1 MPVSPADFALW
12 ARATGNRYPETA
24 EEKLAAGPQA
34 YSYAKNLTKT
44 GGNAPSG
51 RVNGSIFYSQP
62 ESVENSAPNSLFN
75 SPITPDNRAP
85 KVSGTIDSTLTSE
98 HFQNDEE
105 REVSEHNQQHSLLGT
120 LGKAALAAGTV
131 AAGLAVARSPGGQQA
146 LQNAQTVVKENAQDI
161 GGRVSSFLG
170 GLGGGRTVDPDVIRN
185 SGDITPPT
193 TGQRY
198 NQQDVPAAT
207 QEVQIAKGAPTGS
220 SLEAT
225 LPPTSES
232 YSVKPVT
239 ESDVITS
246 SQTFGP
252 RSAYEGGSRA
262 LQNLEQVLPSSEAV
276 QTARVES
283 AKQDLLSAARQGRG
297 TYQME
302 IPGSGA
308 TLMALRSKEA
318 GVSPQDAG
326 IYQAPEVGS
335 TISPTTEQYSLLS
348 QTPDPWTGKYTPT
361 TQALGEQTSRLMP
374 SAETLGTRQ
383 LLLPGLNG
391 GSNPSLSASEREY
404 SWNDPSRDLQPTA
417 WSQSKEH
424 QLELLNPS
432 RNIGYSETNILSPT
446 RHAEVKRQPLG
457 GKSLVRT
464 GGGAQLPTASV
475 EHPYTYVPSEQKDIS
490 EFATSGARDVTGAFL
505 KGKIQQLPGARDIE
519 ANIATQEAQGVAPL
533 GRFSSLSSGQEYAS
547 ALGDRPSSMIDT
559 RIVTAGGQ
567 GSASESTVEGL
578 GNVVNRLSTL
588 ENPLATKPD
597 KRALTFLK
605 QVTSLHDI
613 TQDPAILE
621 SGAQGA
627 LPINVTLPGGETA
640 PTKSFFKPF
649 GAVGAGEGSNLT
661 QVQALEGNLIGKQAT
676 LSNVKAGILNQF
688 GLGPTEKITGQ
699 MFNALPQ
706 SQRKTLVNAHTELTN
721 AQTRLDSAKENQILY
736 SIPEN
741 VLEGTKSAPVV
752 SAITGDVVGMTAVPE
767 EKALNLL
774 DFYKMRA
781 NSGVGRA
788 QVGGVGRRREELAA
802 QGYTGSGDADYV
814 EPVLFKDLKTG
825 EYLDASDVSLA
836 DIAYGTVRES
846 LGGTVSPQRLMGS
859 GDRPYKG
866 VSADVISPVSFDPSR
881 QTELA
886 RAYPERVSPE
896 GLIYSKA
903 AMASPGGKSRPS
915 LGTRFDKVS
924 KAWTTPPEGSP
935 RDISLRSIQAAE
947 AARGSSLALEK
958 ASRTTLDELV
968 KRTAN
973 PAEQAFNRAS
983 MHAAV
988 WGEGLA
994 PSQTIPLESPG
1005 PVRATR
1011 EFQPQQLSIPGAGLA
1026 PQINTTPALEEAIA
1040 TERYMGTRPGQQ
1052 LRSAM
1057 QKALAK
1063 ASARQT
1069 SLF

>member
-12 ARATGNRYPETA
+12 ARATGNKYPETA

-34 YSYAKNLTKT
+34 YSYAKNIAKT
-44 GGNAPSG
+44 GVNAPNS
-51 RVNGSIFYSQP
+51 RVSGSIYYSQP
-62 ESVENSAPNSLFN
+62 ESVENNAPNSLFN
-75 SPITPDNRAP
+75 APVTPDNRAP
-85 KVSGTIDSTLTSE
+85 KVSGTLDSTLTSE

-105 REVSEHNQQHSLLGT
+105 HKVSEHNQQHSLLNT

-170 GLGGGRTVDPDVIRN
+170 GLGGGRTVDPDVVRN
-185 SGDITPPT
+185 SGDVTPPT

-207 QEVQIAKGAPTGS
+207 QAVQIAKGAPTGS

-262 LQNLEQVLPSSEAV
+262 LQSLEQTLPSSEAV
-276 QTARVES
+276 KTARVES

-297 TYQME
+297 AYQME

-318 GVSPQDAG
+318 GISPQEAG

-361 TQALGEQTSRLMP
+361 AQALGEQTSRLMP
-374 SAETLGTRQ
+374 SAERQ
-383 LLLPGLNG
+383 LSLPGLNG
-391 GSNPSLSASEREY
+391 GSSAPLNAAEGEY

-432 RNIGYSETNILSPT
+432 RNIGYGKTNVLSPM

-457 GKSLVRT
+457 GRSLVRT
-464 GGGAQLPTASV
+464 GGGVQSPTASV

-505 KGKIQQLPGARDIE
+505 KEKIQQLPGARDIE

-533 GRFSSLSSGQEYAS
+533 GRFSSLTSGEEYAP
-547 ALGDRPSSMIDT
+547 ALGDRPSSMIDP

-567 GSASESTVEGL
+567 GSASETTAEGL
-578 GNVVNRLSTL
+578 GGIVNRLSTL
-588 ENPLATKPD
+588 KDPLATEPD
-597 KRALTFLK
+597 KRALTFSK
-605 QVTSLHDI
+605 QLASLYDI

-621 SGAQGA
+621 AGAKGA
-627 LPINVTLPGGETA
+627 LPINVTLPGGETT

-649 GAVGAGEGSNLT
+649 GAVGAGQGSNLT
-661 QVQALEGNLIGKQAT
+661 QVQALEGNLIGKQTT

-688 GLGPTEKITGQ
+688 GLGPTEKITNQ

-721 AQTRLDSAKENQILY
+721 AQTRLDAAKGNQILY

-802 QGYTGSGDADYV
+802 QGYMGGGDADYV
-814 EPVLFKDLKTG
+814 EPVLFKDLNTG

-836 DIAYGTVRES
+836 DIAHGNVRES

-859 GDRPYKG
+859 SDRPYKG

-881 QTELA
+881 QAELA
-886 RAYPERVSPE
+886 TAYPERVSPE

-903 AMASPGGKSRPS
+903 AMTSPGGKSRPS
-915 LGTRFDKVS
+915 LGTRFDVVPKTRTAAP
-924 KAWTTPPEGSP
+924 KGSP
-935 RDISLRSIQAAE
+935 RDIALRSIQAAE
-947 AARGSSLALEK
+947 AVRGSSLASEK
-958 ASRTTLDELV
+958 ASRTTLDDLV
-968 KRTAN
+968 KRTTSA
-973 PAEQAFNRAS
+973 PEQAFERAS

-1005 PVRATR
+1005 PVRTTR

-1026 PQINTTPALEEAIA
+1026 PQINTTPALEEAVA

>member
-105 REVSEHNQQHSLLGT
+105 HEVSEHNQQHSLLST

-131 AAGLAVARSPGGQQA
+131 AAGLAVARTPGGQQA
-146 LQNAQTVVKENAQDI
+146 LQTAETTVKENAQNI
-161 GGRVSSFLG
+161 GNRVSSFLG
-170 GLGGGRTVDPDVIRN
+170 GLGGGRNVDPDVIRN

-207 QEVQIAKGAPTGS
+207 QAVQIAKGAPTGS

-246 SQTFGP
+246 GQTFGP
-252 RSAYEGGSRA
+252 RSAYEGGSAA

-276 QTARVES
+276 KTARVES

-308 TLMALRSKEA
+308 TLMALRSRES

-326 IYQAPEVGS
+326 IYQAPETGS

-348 QTPDPWTGKYTPT
+348 QTPDPWTGAYTPT
-361 TQALGEQTSRLMP
+361 AQATNVDQQTS
-374 SAETLGTRQ
+374 A
-383 LLLPGLNG
+383 LLP
-391 GSNPSLSASEREY
+391 SVEPKAVTF
-404 SWNDPSRDLQPTA
+404 TA
-417 WSQSKEH
+417 AE
-424 QLELLNPS
+424 P
-432 RNIGYSETNILSPT
+432 ILYPV
-446 RHAEVKRQPLG
+446 RHEEIAAPKLG

-464 GGGAQLPTASV
+464 GGG
-475 EHPYTYVPSEQKDIS
+475 EQPATVRIERPFDPGA
-490 EFATSGARDVTGAFL
+490 FATSGARDATNAFL
-505 KGKIQQLPGARDIE
+505 KEKVQRLPGARDIE

-533 GRFSSLSSGQEYAS
+533 GRFSSLTSGEEYAPV
-547 ALGDRPSSMIDT
+547 LGDRPSSMIDP

-567 GSASESTVEGL
+567 RAAQEVTGDLGL
-578 GNVVNRLSTL
+578 GGLL
-588 ENPLATKPD
+588 KTKQDP
-597 KRALTFLK
+597 RGLTFLK

-613 TQDPAILE
+613 TQDPALLE
-621 SGAQGA
+621 AGAQGA
-627 LPINVTLPGGETA
+627 LPLNVTLPGGETV

-661 QVQALEGNLIGKQAT
+661 QVQALEGNVIGKQTT
-676 LSNVKAGILNQF
+676 LGNVKAGILNQF
-688 GLGPTEKITGQ
+688 GLAPTEKITGE

-706 SQRKTLVNAHTELTN
+706 SQRKMLVNAHSELTN
-721 AQTRLDSAKENQILY
+721 AQARLNSAKENQILY

-741 VLEGTKSAPVV
+741 VLEGTKSAPII
-752 SAITGDVVGMTAVPE
+752 SQTSGEVVGMAAVPE
-767 EKALNLL
+767 EKTIATPE
-774 DFYKMRA
+774 FYKMRA
-781 NSGVGRA
+781 AGGAGR
-788 QVGGVGRRREELAA
+788 QEVGGVGRRREALTDSGLASA
-802 QGYTGSGDADYV
+802 QGSPSDVT
-814 EPVLFKDLKTG
+814 PVLYKHSGTG
-825 EYLDASDVSLA
+825 EILTADDISLA
-836 DIAYGTVRES
+836 DIAHGTVIPIR
-846 LGGTVSPQRLMGS
+846 GTAVEPQRIMGRE
-859 GDRPYKG
+859 GRTFKG
-866 VSADVISPVSFDPSR
+866 IAANVIDPASFDPSQR
-881 QTELA
+881 QALA
-886 RAYPERVSPE
+886 EAYPERVSPE
-896 GLIYSKA
+896 GLIYSA
-903 AMASPGGKSRPS
+903 QAMERPTGYTEPT
-915 LGTRFDKVS
+915 LGTRFS
-924 KAWTTPPEGSP
+924 TRTKAE
-935 RDISLRSIQAAE
+935 
-947 AARGSSLALEK
+947 
-958 ASRTTLDELV
+958 
-968 KRTAN
+968 
-973 PAEQAFNRAS
+973 
-983 MHAAV
+983 
-988 WGEGLA
+988 
-994 PSQTIPLESPG
+994 PG
-1005 PVRATR
+1005 
-1011 EFQPQQLSIPGAGLA
+1011 
-1026 PQINTTPALEEAIA
+1026 
-1040 TERYMGTRPGQQ
+1040 
-1052 LRSAM
+1052 
-1057 QKALAK
+1057 
-1063 ASARQT
+1063 SARAQ
-1069 SLF
+1069 SIALLKQRSEMIRNILNS

>member
-12 ARATGNRYPETA
+12 ARATGNKYPETA

-34 YSYAKNLTKT
+34 YSYAKNIAKT
-44 GGNAPSG
+44 GVNAPNS
-51 RVNGSIFYSQP
+51 RVSGSIYYSQP
-62 ESVENSAPNSLFN
+62 ESVENNAPNSLFN
-75 SPITPDNRAP
+75 APVTPDNRAP
-85 KVSGTIDSTLTSE
+85 KVSGTLDSTLTSE

-105 REVSEHNQQHSLLGT
+105 HEVSEHNQQHSLLNT

-185 SGDITPPT
+185 SGDVTPPT

-198 NQQDVPAAT
+198 NQQEVPVAT
-207 QEVQIAKGAPTGS
+207 QAVQIAKGAPTGS
-220 SLEAT
+220 SMEAT

-262 LQNLEQVLPSSEAV
+262 LRNLEQVLPSSEAV

-283 AKQDLLSAARQGRG
+283 AKQDLLSAARQRRG

-308 TLMALRSKEA
+308 TLMALRSKDA

-326 IYQAPEVGS
+326 IYQSSEAGA

-361 TQALGEQTSRLMP
+361 AQALGEQTSRLMP
-374 SAETLGTRQ
+374 SAERQ
-383 LLLPGLNG
+383 LSLPGLSG
-391 GSNPSLSASEREY
+391 GNSSLSAPETGY

-417 WSQSKEH
+417 WKQSKEH

-432 RNIGYSETNILSPT
+432 RNIGYGETNILSPT

-457 GKSLVRT
+457 GRSLVRT
-464 GGGAQLPTASV
+464 GGGVQPERVSV

-519 ANIATQEAQGVAPL
+519 ANIATQETQGVAPL
-533 GRFSSLSSGQEYAS
+533 GRFSSLISGEEYAP
-547 ALGDRPSSMIDT
+547 ALGDRPSSMIDP

-578 GNVVNRLSTL
+578 GGVVNRLSTL
-588 ENPLATKPD
+588 GNPLATEPD
-597 KRALTFLK
+597 KRAVTFSK
-605 QVTSLHDI
+605 QLASLYDI

-621 SGAQGA
+621 AGAKGA
-627 LPINVTLPGGETA
+627 LPINVTLPGGETT

-649 GAVGAGEGSNLT
+649 GAVGAGQGSNLT
-661 QVQALEGNLIGKQAT
+661 QVQALEGNVIGKQTT
-676 LSNVKAGILNQF
+676 LGNVKAGILNQF
-688 GLGPTEKITGQ
+688 GLASTEKITGK
-699 MFNALPQ
+699 MFNSLPQ
-706 SQRKTLVNAHTELTN
+706 SQRKMLVNAHTELTN
-721 AQTRLDSAKENQILY
+721 AQARLNAAKENEILY

-767 EKALNLL
+767 EKALDLL
-774 DFYKMRA
+774 NFYKMRA

-802 QGYTGSGDADYV
+802 QGYTGGGDADYV
-814 EPVLFKDLKTG
+814 EPVLFKDLNTG

-836 DIAYGTVRES
+836 DIAHGNVRES

-859 GDRPYKG
+859 SDRPYKG

-881 QTELA
+881 QAELA

-903 AMASPGGKSRPS
+903 AMVSPGGKSRPS

-924 KAWTTPPEGSP
+924 KAWMAPPKGSF
-935 RDISLRSIQAAE
+935 RDIGLRSIQAAE

-968 KRTAN
+968 KRTASA
-973 PAEQAFNRAS
+973 PEQAFARAA

-988 WGEGLA
+988 WGEELA

-1005 PVRATR
+1005 PVRTTR

-1052 LRSAM
+1052 LRFAM

>member
-98 HFQNDEE
+98 HFQNEE
-105 REVSEHNQQHSLLGT
+105 EHEVSEHNQQHSLLNT

-185 SGDITPPT
+185 SGDVTPPT

-198 NQQDVPAAT
+198 NQQEVPVET
-207 QEVQIAKGAPTGS
+207 QAVQIAKGAPTGS

-361 TQALGEQTSRLMP
+361 AQATGEQTSRLMP
-374 SAETLGTRQ
+374 SAETSNTRQ
-383 LLLPGLNG
+383 LSLPGLDGN
-391 GSNPSLSASEREY
+391 SNVPSNAAEGEY

-417 WSQSKEH
+417 WSQSREH
-424 QLELLNPS
+424 QLDLLTPS
-432 RNIGYSETNILSPT
+432 RAMGYGDTNILAPI
-446 RHAEVKRQPLG
+446 RHAEVKRQSLG

-464 GGGAQLPTASV
+464 GGGVQSPTASV
-475 EHPYTYVPSEQKDIS
+475 EYPYTYVPSEQKDIS

-533 GRFSSLSSGQEYAS
+533 GRFSSLTSGEEYAPV
-547 ALGDRPSSMIDT
+547 LEDRPSSMVDP

-567 GSASESTVEGL
+567 RAAQEVTGDLGL
-578 GNVVNRLSTL
+578 GGLL
-588 ENPLATKPD
+588 KTKQDP
-597 KRALTFLK
+597 RGLTFLK
-605 QVTSLHDI
+605 QITSLHDI
-613 TQDPAILE
+613 TQDPALLE
-621 SGAQGA
+621 AGAQGA
-627 LPINVTLPGGETA
+627 FPLNVTLPGGETV

-649 GAVGAGEGSNLT
+649 GAVGSGKGSNLT
-661 QVQALEGNLIGKQAT
+661 QVQALEGDVIGKQTT
-676 LSNVKAGILNQF
+676 LGNVKAGILNQF
-688 GLGPTEKITGQ
+688 GLGSTEKITSQ

-706 SQRKTLVNAHTELTN
+706 SQRKTLVNAHTEFTN
-721 AQTRLDSAKENQILY
+721 AQTRLNAAKENQILY

-767 EKALNLL
+767 EKALDLL

-935 RDISLRSIQAAE
+935 RDISLRSIQASE

-958 ASRTTLDELV
+958 ASRTTLDDLV
-968 KRTAN
+968 KRTAS

-1005 PVRATR
+1005 LVRTTR

-1026 PQINTTPALEEAIA
+1026 PQINTTPALEEAVA
-1040 TERYMGTRPGQQ
+1040 TERYMETRPGQQ

>member
-12 ARATGNRYPETA
+12 ARATGNKYPETA
-24 EEKLAAGPQA
+24 EEKLAAAPHA
-34 YSYAKNLTKT
+34 YSFAKNVTKT
-44 GGNAPSG
+44 GVNPPGA
-51 RVNGSIFYSQP
+51 RVGGSIFYDRP
-62 ESVENSAPNSLFN
+62 EAVENSAPNSLFN
-75 SPITPDNRAP
+75 APVTPDNRAS
-85 KVSGTIDSTLTSE
+85 KVAGTVDSTLTSE

-105 REVSEHNQQHSLLGT
+105 NEALEHQEQHSLLGT

-131 AAGLAVARSPGGQQA
+131 AAGLAVARTPGGQQA
-146 LQNAQTVVKENAQDI
+146 LQTAETTVRENAKNI
-161 GGRVSSFLG
+161 GNRVSSFLG

-185 SGDITPPT
+185 SGDVTPPT
-193 TGQRY
+193 TAQRY
-198 NQQDVPAAT
+198 NQDAIPNAT
-207 QEVQIAKGAPTGS
+207 QQVQVAKGAPTGS
-220 SLEAT
+220 ALEAT

-262 LQNLEQVLPSSEAV
+262 LQSLEQTIPSSEAV
-276 QTARVES
+276 KTARVEA

-318 GVSPQDAG
+318 GVSPQEAG
-326 IYQAPEVGS
+326 IYQAPETGS
-335 TISPTTEQYSLLS
+335 TISPSTEQYSLLS
-348 QTPDPWTGKYTPT
+348 QTQDPWTGEYTPT
-361 TQALGEQTSRLMP
+361 AQALDLGEQTSRLMP
-374 SAETLGTRQ
+374 SAEPR
-383 LLLPGLNG
+383 
-391 GSNPSLSASEREY
+391 SVMS
-404 SWNDPSRDLQPTA
+404 TA
-417 WSQSKEH
+417 AE
-424 QLELLNPS
+424 P
-432 RNIGYSETNILSPT
+432 ILHPI
-446 RHAEVKRQPLG
+446 RHEKIAAPKLG
-457 GKSLVRT
+457 GKSLVRVM
-464 GGGAQLPTASV
+464 GGGVQPEKVSV

-505 KGKIQQLPGARDIE
+505 KAKVQQLPGARDIE

-533 GRFSSLSSGQEYAS
+533 GRFSSLTSREEYAP
-547 ALGDRPSSMIDT
+547 ALGDRPSSMIDP

-567 GSASESTVEGL
+567 GSASESTAEGL
-578 GNVVNRLSTL
+578 GGVVNRLSTL
-588 ENPLATKPD
+588 RDPLATEPD
-597 KRALTFLK
+597 KRAVTFSK
-605 QVTSLHDI
+605 QLASLYDI

-621 SGAQGA
+621 AGAKGA
-627 LPINVTLPGGETA
+627 LPTNVQLPGGETV

-661 QVQALEGNLIGKQAT
+661 QVQALEGNVIGKQTT
-676 LSNVKAGILNQF
+676 LGNVKAGILKQF
-688 GLGPTEKITGQ
+688 GLGPTDKITNK

-706 SQRKTLVNAHTELTN
+706 AQRKVLVNASTELAN
-721 AQTRLDSAKENQILY
+721 AQARLHAAKENQILY

-767 EKALNLL
+767 EKALDLL

-802 QGYTGSGDADYV
+802 QGYTGGGDADYV
-814 EPVLFKDLKTG
+814 EPVMFKDLATG
-825 EYLDASDVSLA
+825 EYLDSSDVSLA
-836 DIAYGTVRES
+836 DIAHGNVRES

-859 GDRPYKG
+859 SDRPYKG
-866 VSADVISPVSFDPSR
+866 ISADVISPVSFDPSR
-881 QTELA
+881 RAQLA
-886 RAYPERVSPE
+886 INYPERVSPE
-896 GLIYSKA
+896 GLLYSRA
-903 AMASPGGKSRPS
+903 AMTSQGGKSRPS
-915 LGTRFDKVS
+915 LGTRFDVVPKTRTAAP
-924 KAWTTPPEGSP
+924 KGSP
-935 RDISLRSIQAAE
+935 RDIALRSIQASE
-947 AARGSSLALEK
+947 AVLGSSLSSEI
-958 ASRTTLDELV
+958 ASRTVLDDLV
-968 KRTAN
+968 SRPATS
-973 PAEQAFNRAS
+973 AEQAHARAL

-988 WGEGLA
+988 WGEDLA
-994 PSQTIPLESPG
+994 PSQTIPLESPVAST
-1005 PVRATR
+1005 PVHIVH
-1011 EFQPQQLSIPGAGLA
+1011 EFQPQQLSIPGAGVA
-1026 PQINTTPALEEAIA
+1026 PQIRSTPALEEAVA

-1052 LRSAM
+1052 LRHAM

>member
-34 YSYAKNLTKT
+34 YSYAKNLAKT

-105 REVSEHNQQHSLLGT
+105 HEVSEHNQQHSLLGT

-131 AAGLAVARSPGGQQA
+131 AAGLAVARTPGGQQA
-146 LQNAQTVVKENAQDI
+146 VQNAQTVVKENAQDI

-170 GLGGGRTVDPDVIRN
+170 GLGGGRTVDPDVVRN
-185 SGDITPPT
+185 SGDVTPPT

-207 QEVQIAKGAPTGS
+207 QAVQIAKGAPTGS
-220 SLEAT
+220 ALEST
-225 LPPTSES
+225 LSPTSES

-326 IYQAPEVGS
+326 IYQAPEAGA
-335 TISPTTEQYSLLS
+335 TISPTTAQYSLLS

-361 TQALGEQTSRLMP
+361 AQALGEQTSRLLP
-374 SAETLGTRQ
+374 STETTNTRQ
-383 LLLPGLNG
+383 LSLPGLNG
-391 GSNPSLSASEREY
+391 GSNAPLNVAEGAY

-417 WSQSKEH
+417 WKQAKEH
-424 QLELLNPS
+424 QLDLLTPS
-432 RNIGYSETNILSPT
+432 RTMGGYGDTNILSPT
-446 RHAEVKRQPLG
+446 RHEEVKRQPLG
-457 GKSLVRT
+457 GRSLVRT
-464 GGGAQLPTASV
+464 GGGVQSPTASV
-475 EHPYTYVPSEQKDIS
+475 EREFAPGD
-490 EFATSGARDVTGAFL
+490 FATSGARDVTGAFL

-533 GRFSSLSSGQEYAS
+533 GRFSSLRSGEEYAP
-547 ALGDRPSSMIDT
+547 ALEDRPSSMIDP

-567 GSASESTVEGL
+567 RAAQEVTGDLGL
-578 GNVVNRLSTL
+578 GGLL
-588 ENPLATKPD
+588 KTKQDP
-597 KRALTFLK
+597 RGLTFLK
-605 QVTSLHDI
+605 QVTSLYDI
-613 TQDPAILE
+613 TQDPALLE
-621 SGAQGA
+621 AGAQGA
-627 LPINVTLPGGETA
+627 FPINVTLPGGETV

-661 QVQALEGNLIGKQAT
+661 QVQALEGNVIGKQTT
-676 LSNVKAGILNQF
+676 LGNVKAGILNQF
-688 GLGPTEKITGQ
+688 GLASTEKITGQ
-699 MFNALPQ
+699 MFNSLPQ
-706 SQRKTLVNAHTELTN
+706 SQRKMLVNAHTELTN
-721 AQTRLDSAKENQILY
+721 AQSRLNAAKENQILY

-741 VLEGTKSAPVV
+741 VLEGTKSAPII
-752 SAITGDVVGMTAVPE
+752 SQATGEVVGMTAVPE
-767 EKALNLL
+767 EKAISTPE
-774 DFYKMRA
+774 FYKMRA
-781 NSGVGRA
+781 AGGAGR
-788 QVGGVGRRREELAA
+788 QEVGGVGRRREALLEK
-802 QGYTGSGDADYV
+802 GYTSGEGSPADVTPVLYQHADSGEILTANDVNLAEIAHGVVRPIRGTSV
-814 EPVLFKDLKTG
+814 EPQRIMG
-825 EYLDASDVSLA
+825 
-836 DIAYGTVRES
+836 REGRS
-846 LGGTVSPQRLMGS
+846 
-859 GDRPYKG
+859 YKG
-866 VSADVISPVSFDPSR
+866 ISANVIDPASFDEVQR
-881 QTELA
+881 QALA
-886 RAYPERVSPE
+886 EAFPKRVSPE
-896 GLIYSKA
+896 GLIYSEE
-903 AMASPGGKSRPS
+903 AMERPTGYTSPT
-915 LGTRFDKVS
+915 LGTRFS
-924 KAWTTPPEGSP
+924 
-935 RDISLRSIQAAE
+935 
-947 AARGSSLALEK
+947 
-958 ASRTTLDELV
+958 SRTGQPGRYQGEIEAI
-968 KRTAN
+968 RRG
-973 PAEQAFNRAS
+973 EQAPGPVGAAYHPSTRLGELQTRSATAPEQAHARAL

-1005 PVRATR
+1005 TSGPVRTTR

-1026 PQINTTPALEEAIA
+1026 PQINTTPALEEAVA

-1057 QKALAK
+1057 QKALAI
-1063 ASARQT
+1063 AGARQT

>member
-62 ESVENSAPNSLFN
+62 ESVENNAPNSLFN
-75 SPITPDNRAP
+75 SPVTPDNRAP

-105 REVSEHNQQHSLLGT
+105 HEVSEHNQQHSLLST

-131 AAGLAVARSPGGQQA
+131 AAGLAVARTPGGQQA
-146 LQNAQTVVKENAQDI
+146 VQNAQTVVKENAQNI

-185 SGDITPPT
+185 SGDVTPPT

-198 NQQDVPAAT
+198 NQQEVPVAT
-207 QEVQIAKGAPTGS
+207 QAVQIAKGAPTGS

-308 TLMALRSKEA
+308 TLMALRSKDA

-326 IYQAPEVGS
+326 IYQSSEAGA
-335 TISPTTEQYSLLS
+335 TISPSTEQYSLLS
-348 QTPDPWTGKYTPT
+348 QTPDPWTGTYTPT
-361 TQALGEQTSRLMP
+361 AQATNPDQQTSALIP
-374 SAETLGTRQ
+374 SVEPKTVTFTSAE
-383 LLLPGLNG
+383 P
-391 GSNPSLSASEREY
+391 
-404 SWNDPSRDLQPTA
+404 
-417 WSQSKEH
+417 
-424 QLELLNPS
+424 
-432 RNIGYSETNILSPT
+432 ILYPV
-446 RHAEVKRQPLG
+446 RHEEIAAPRLG

-464 GGGAQLPTASV
+464 GGGVQSPTASI

-533 GRFSSLSSGQEYAS
+533 GRFSSLVSGQEYVP
-547 ALGDRPSSMIDT
+547 ALGDRPSSMIDP

-578 GNVVNRLSTL
+578 GDIVNRLSTL
-588 ENPLATKPD
+588 ENPLSTKPD

-613 TQDPAILE
+613 TQDPVILE
-621 SGAQGA
+621 AGAQGA
-627 LPINVTLPGGETA
+627 LPTNVTLPGGETV

-649 GAVGAGEGSNLT
+649 GAVGAWKGSNLT
-661 QVQALEGNLIGKQAT
+661 QVQALEGNVIGKQTT
-676 LSNVKAGILNQF
+676 LGNVKAGILNQF
-688 GLGPTEKITGQ
+688 GLAPTEKITGE
-699 MFNALPQ
+699 MFNSLPQ
-706 SQRKTLVNAHTELTN
+706 SQRKMLVNAHTELTN

-741 VLEGTKSAPVV
+741 VLEGTKSAPII
-752 SAITGDVVGMTAVPE
+752 SQTTGDVVGMTAVPE
-767 EKALNLL
+767 EKTIATPE
-774 DFYKMRA
+774 FYKMRA
-781 NSGVGRA
+781 AGGAGR
-788 QVGGVGRRREELAA
+788 QEVGGVGRRREALTDLGLTSA
-802 QGYTGSGDADYV
+802 QGSPSDVT
-814 EPVLFKDLKTG
+814 PVLYKHSDSG
-825 EYLDASDVSLA
+825 EILTADDISLA
-836 DIAYGTVRES
+836 DIAH
-846 LGGTVSPQRLMGS
+846 GTVSPIRGTAVEPQRIMGRE
-859 GDRPYKG
+859 GRTFKG
-866 VSADVISPVSFDPSR
+866 IAANVIDPASFDPAQR
-881 QTELA
+881 QALA
-886 RAYPERVSPE
+886 DAYPERVSPE
-896 GLIYSKA
+896 GLIYSPQ
-903 AMASPGGKSRPS
+903 AMERPIGYTEPT
-915 LGTRFDKVS
+915 LGTRFS
-924 KAWTTPPEGSP
+924 TRTKAE
-935 RDISLRSIQAAE
+935 
-947 AARGSSLALEK
+947 
-958 ASRTTLDELV
+958 
-968 KRTAN
+968 
-973 PAEQAFNRAS
+973 
-983 MHAAV
+983 
-988 WGEGLA
+988 
-994 PSQTIPLESPG
+994 PG
-1005 PVRATR
+1005 
-1011 EFQPQQLSIPGAGLA
+1011 
-1026 PQINTTPALEEAIA
+1026 
-1040 TERYMGTRPGQQ
+1040 
-1052 LRSAM
+1052 
-1057 QKALAK
+1057 
-1063 ASARQT
+1063 SARAQ
-1069 SLF
+1069 SIALLKQRSEMIRNILNS

>member
-62 ESVENSAPNSLFN
+62 EAVENSAPNSLFN

-98 HFQNDEE
+98 HFQNEE
-105 REVSEHNQQHSLLGT
+105 EHEVSEYNQQHSLLGT

-185 SGDITPPT
+185 SGDVTPPT

-198 NQQDVPAAT
+198 NQQEVPVET
-207 QEVQIAKGAPTGS
+207 QAVQIAKGAPTGS

-262 LQNLEQVLPSSEAV
+262 LQVLEQTLPSSEAV
-276 QTARVES
+276 KTARVES
-283 AKQDLLSAARQGRG
+283 AKQDLLSAARQSRG
-297 TYQME
+297 AYQME

-361 TQALGEQTSRLMP
+361 AQAIGEQTSRLMP
-374 SAETLGTRQ
+374 SAETSNTRQ
-383 LLLPGLNG
+383 LSLPGLNG
-391 GSNPSLSASEREY
+391 GSNVPSNAAEGEY
-404 SWNDPSRDLQPTA
+404 SWNDPSRDVPLEYAFWRQAPELQM
-417 WSQSKEH
+417 SLFSK
-424 QLELLNPS
+424 PDTS
-432 RNIGYSETNILSPT
+432 GIGEILSPV
-446 RHAEVKRQPLG
+446 RHEEIAAPKLG

-464 GGGAQLPTASV
+464 GGGEQPAMVRV
-475 EHPYTYVPSEQKDIS
+475 ERPYTYVPSEQKDIS

-519 ANIATQEAQGVAPL
+519 ANIVTQEAQGVAPL
-533 GRFSSLSSGQEYAS
+533 GRFSSLTSGEEYAPV
-547 ALGDRPSSMIDT
+547 LEDRPSSMIDP

-567 GSASESTVEGL
+567 RAAQEVTGDLGL
-578 GNVVNRLSTL
+578 GGLL
-588 ENPLATKPD
+588 KTKED
-597 KRALTFLK
+597 RRGLTFLK

-613 TQDPAILE
+613 TQDPALLE
-621 SGAQGA
+621 AGAQGA
-627 LPINVTLPGGETA
+627 FPINVTLPGGETV

-661 QVQALEGNLIGKQAT
+661 QVQALEGNVIGKQTT
-676 LSNVKAGILNQF
+676 LGNVKAGILNQF
-688 GLGPTEKITGQ
+688 GLAPTEKITGQ
-699 MFNALPQ
+699 MFNSLPQ
-706 SQRKTLVNAHTELTN
+706 SQRKMLVNAHTELTN
-721 AQTRLDSAKENQILY
+721 AQTRLNAAKENQILY

-741 VLEGTKSAPVV
+741 VLEGTKSAPII
-752 SAITGDVVGMTAVPE
+752 SQATGEVVGMTAVPE
-767 EKALNLL
+767 EKAISTPE
-774 DFYKMRA
+774 FYKMRA
-781 NSGVGRA
+781 AGGTGR
-788 QVGGVGRRREELAA
+788 QEVGGVGRRREALLEK
-802 QGYTGSGDADYV
+802 GYTSGEGSPADV
-814 EPVLFKDLKTG
+814 TPVLYQHADSG
-825 EYLDASDVSLA
+825 EILTANDVDLA
-836 DIAYGTVRES
+836 DIAHGVVRPIRGTAVE
-846 LGGTVSPQRLMGS
+846 PQRIMGREGRS
-859 GDRPYKG
+859 YKG
-866 VSADVISPVSFDPSR
+866 ISANIIDPASFDEVQR
-881 QTELA
+881 QALA
-886 RAYPERVSPE
+886 EAFPKRVSPE
-896 GLIYSKA
+896 GLIYSEE
-903 AMASPGGKSRPS
+903 AMERPAGYTSPT
-915 LGTRFDKVS
+915 LGTRFS
-924 KAWTTPPEGSP
+924 
-935 RDISLRSIQAAE
+935 
-947 AARGSSLALEK
+947 
-958 ASRTTLDELV
+958 SRTGQPGRYQGEIEAIRRGEQSPGPVGAAYHPSTRLGELQT
-968 KRTAN
+968 RLATG
-973 PAEQAFNRAS
+973 PEQVHARAL

-1005 PVRATR
+1005 LVRTTR

>member
-44 GGNAPSG
+44 NGNAPSG

-62 ESVENSAPNSLFN
+62 ESTENSAPNSLFN

-146 LQNAQTVVKENAQDI
+146 LQNAQTVVKENAQNI

-185 SGDITPPT
+185 SGDVTPPT

-198 NQQDVPAAT
+198 NQQEVPVAT
-207 QEVQIAKGAPTGS
+207 QAVQIAKGAPTGS

-308 TLMALRSKEA
+308 TLMALRSKDA

-326 IYQAPEVGS
+326 IYQSSEAGA
-335 TISPTTEQYSLLS
+335 TISPSTEQYSLLS
-348 QTPDPWTGKYTPT
+348 QTPDPWTGTYTPT
-361 TQALGEQTSRLMP
+361 AQATNPDQQTSALIP
-374 SAETLGTRQ
+374 SVEPKTVTFTSAE
-383 LLLPGLNG
+383 P
-391 GSNPSLSASEREY
+391 
-404 SWNDPSRDLQPTA
+404 
-417 WSQSKEH
+417 
-424 QLELLNPS
+424 
-432 RNIGYSETNILSPT
+432 ILYPV
-446 RHAEVKRQPLG
+446 RHEEIAAPRLG

-464 GGGAQLPTASV
+464 GGGVQSPTASI

-533 GRFSSLSSGQEYAS
+533 GRFSSLVSGQEYVP
-547 ALGDRPSSMIDT
+547 ALGDRPSSMIDP

-578 GNVVNRLSTL
+578 GDIVNRLSTL
-588 ENPLATKPD
+588 ENPLSTKPD

-613 TQDPAILE
+613 TQDPVILE
-621 SGAQGA
+621 AGAQGA
-627 LPINVTLPGGETA
+627 LPTNVTLPGGETV

-649 GAVGAGEGSNLT
+649 GAVGAWKGSNLT
-661 QVQALEGNLIGKQAT
+661 QVQALEGNVIGKQTT
-676 LSNVKAGILNQF
+676 LGNVKAGILNQF
-688 GLGPTEKITGQ
+688 GLAPTEKITGE
-699 MFNALPQ
+699 MFNSLPQ
-706 SQRKTLVNAHTELTN
+706 SQRKMLVNAHTELTN

-741 VLEGTKSAPVV
+741 VLEGTKSAPII
-752 SAITGDVVGMTAVPE
+752 SQTTGDVVGMTAVPE
-767 EKALNLL
+767 EKTIATPE
-774 DFYKMRA
+774 FYKMRA
-781 NSGVGRA
+781 AGGAGR
-788 QVGGVGRRREELAA
+788 QEVGGVGRRREALTDLGLTSA
-802 QGYTGSGDADYV
+802 QGSPSDVT
-814 EPVLFKDLKTG
+814 PVLYKHSDSG
-825 EYLDASDVSLA
+825 EILTADDISLA
-836 DIAYGTVRES
+836 DIAH
-846 LGGTVSPQRLMGS
+846 GTVSPIRGTAVEPQRIMGRE
-859 GDRPYKG
+859 GRTFKG
-866 VSADVISPVSFDPSR
+866 IAANVIDPASFDPAQR
-881 QTELA
+881 QALA
-886 RAYPERVSPE
+886 DAYPERVSPE
-896 GLIYSKA
+896 GLIYSPQ
-903 AMASPGGKSRPS
+903 AMERPIGYTEPT
-915 LGTRFDKVS
+915 LGTRFS
-924 KAWTTPPEGSP
+924 TRTKAE
-935 RDISLRSIQAAE
+935 
-947 AARGSSLALEK
+947 
-958 ASRTTLDELV
+958 
-968 KRTAN
+968 
-973 PAEQAFNRAS
+973 
-983 MHAAV
+983 
-988 WGEGLA
+988 
-994 PSQTIPLESPG
+994 PG
-1005 PVRATR
+1005 
-1011 EFQPQQLSIPGAGLA
+1011 
-1026 PQINTTPALEEAIA
+1026 
-1040 TERYMGTRPGQQ
+1040 
-1052 LRSAM
+1052 
-1057 QKALAK
+1057 
-1063 ASARQT
+1063 SARAQ
-1069 SLF
+1069 SIALLKQRSEMIRNILNS